1 MRLSKLG
8 MTPDLWWMTL
18 SMGLWGL
25 GFGLYGILW
34 PLYVE
39 HLGGS
44 AVVVGL
50 LSTTAGFATAFVVF
64 PGGWLADRVDRRKIL
79 IWGAAVAVP
88 VPFMFAWAPHWQW
101 LLPGV
106 LLYFGSAFSTPAM
119 QAIIMT
125 EASSDHLFTAY
136 NVVMSVF
143 GAGMVIGPTI
153 GGYLA
158 THYSYSLVF
167 VISGSLYAVSTLAI
181 LPIKSHPP
189 VKSQEDKSKKFS
201 WTPGRRPRLFQWML
215 FSAGLAMVQG
225 LAWPFVVPYW
235 KSVGHL
241 SMQTIGYLGSAG
253 ILFGTIS
260 GPVWGK
266 LGQRWGIPRS
276 LGYGMGLVTMGFMAL
291 IWAPSSVGWGL
302 CAGILRG
309 AGEGSRGLAG
319 VAVGRTIRRQE
330 AGTAYGLFNFVTEL
344 AGAVAPLPG
353 GLLYGHWP
361 YAPLVVAAF
370 FTGIIAWWLV
380 NGLPGRPRPAP
391 PLST

>member
-1 MRLSKLG
+1 MRHIGL
-8 MTPDLWWMTL
+8 TRDLTWLTL
-18 SMGLWGL
+18 SQGLWGL
-25 GFGLYGILW
+25 GFGFYGFLW
-34 PLYVE
+34 PLYIE

-44 AVVVGL
+44 AVAVGL
-50 LSTTAGFATAFVVF
+50 LSTIAGIATALVVF
-64 PGGWLADRVDRRKIL
+64 PGGYVADRVERKSIL
-79 IWGAAVAVP
+79 VWGWLVAIP
-88 VPFMFAWAPHWQW
+88 APFMFALAPHWQW
-101 LLPGV
+101 LIPGV
-106 LLYFGSAFSTPAM
+106 VLYFGSAFSTPAL
-119 QAIIMT
+119 QAVVLE
-125 EASSDHLFTAY
+125 EASPQNLSSAY

-143 GAGMVIGPTI
+143 GAGMVVGPTI

-167 VISGSLYAVSTLAI
+167 VISGSLYAVSTLV
-181 LPIKSHPP
+181 LCPIKSHPP
-189 VKSQEDKSKKFS
+189 IKSQKGQSKKFS
-201 WTPGRRPRLFQWML
+201 WTPRRRPRLFQWML

-241 SMQTIGYLGSAG
+241 SMQTIGFLGSAG
-253 ILFGTIS
+253 ILFGTLS

-266 LGQRWGIPRS
+266 IGQRWGIPRS

-309 AGEGSRGLAG
+309 TGEGSRGLAG

-330 AGTAYGLFNFVTEL
+330 AGMAYGLFNFVTEL
-344 AGAVAPLPG
+344 AGAVAPVPG
-353 GLLYGHWP
+353 GLLYAHWP

>member
-88 VPFMFAWAPHWQW
+88 VPLMFAWAPHWQW

-119 QAIIMT
+119 QAVIIT
-125 EASSDHLFTAY
+125 EAKSEHLSTAY

-158 THYSYSLVF
+158 THDSYTLVF
-167 VISGSLYAVSTLAI
+167 VISGMLYAISTLAI
-181 LPIKSHPP
+181 LPIKPHPP
-189 VKSQEDKSKKFS
+189 GPNRPHRSRFS
-201 WTPGRRPRLFQWML
+201 WTPQQRPRLFQWMI

-241 SMQTIGYLGSAG
+241 SMETIGLLGSTG
-253 ILFGTIS
+253 IFFGTIS

-266 LGQRWGIPRS
+266 IGERVGIPRS

-302 CAGILRG
+302 FSGLLRG
-309 AGEGSRGLAG
+309 SGEGSRGLAG

-330 AGTAYGLFNFVTEL
+330 AGTAYGLFNLVTEL
-344 AGAVAPLPG
+344 AGAIAPLPG
-353 GLLYGHWP
+353 GLLFAHWP

-370 FTGIIAWWLV
+370 CTGIIAWWLI
-380 NGLPGRPRPAP
+380 NGLPGRPTPAP
-391 PLST
+391 PILSP